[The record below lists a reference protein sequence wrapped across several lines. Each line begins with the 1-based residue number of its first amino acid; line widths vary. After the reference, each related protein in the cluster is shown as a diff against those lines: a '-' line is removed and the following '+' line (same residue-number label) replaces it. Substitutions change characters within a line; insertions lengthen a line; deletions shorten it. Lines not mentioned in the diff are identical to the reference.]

1 MTRFFSKGLLGLA
14 LAAVVAGTAAPV
26 FAGGLL
32 VVAPH
37 PDDDLLIAAGV
48 IASAKARGEQVKV
61 VFMTNGDFSGPTE
74 GAIRQIEA
82 VNAQIENLGTTEDDL
97 IFLGYPDGSLQHI
110 ATNYPNA
117 GDQYFSGNGQSV
129 TYGTR
134 GLGRAD
140 YHSYHFGQPGAYNRA
155 NIVADL
161 QSIVSTFKPD
171 HILTTAEFDQHSD
184 HSTTYTLVA
193 AAADAASSALP
204 GYHPTIHKTVVWNDH
219 VAESPIWPE
228 VADPSSYHVAPPI
241 LASTSLLWSDRES
254 LDVPL
259 AMQSTELATNPK
271 YIAIQDHVSQGG
283 VDTILGRFLHKDEIF
298 WVESTAGGSLPP
310 RVDAGNGQVVSAGAS
325 VTLNGSGSASRSGGG
340 LIYQWRQTTGA
351 PVLLL
356 NSVSATPTF
365 IAPAG
370 AAGEDVLTF
379 ELTVADS
386 QKTSLPD
393 TVVVTVLA
401 DVPNSFNIAPQATVT
416 ASSQNTADSQFAT
429 NAVDGVA
436 DGYPGDF
443 TREWATAGQRTGAWI
458 RLEWNAAATINK
470 VVLFDRPNLNDFITG
485 GVLTFSDGSSV
496 PVGAL
501 NNGGAGLEVRFAP
514 KHVTWATFTVTSTSG
529 SSENV
534 GLAELQV
541 FGVGGGA
548 QLPNEAPVANAGA
561 NQTVAAGSTVQLSGT
576 GSQDPEGQALGYH
589 WRQISGSSVTLS
601 SETSATPTFSTPA
614 NLAQN
619 AVYGFELVVDDGV
632 HESAP
637 ATVQITVI
645 AAVQASQNV
654 APQAAVT
661 ASSQNSAD
669 GQLAIKAVD
678 EIVDGFPGNYTREWA
693 TNGQRAGAWIELNWA
708 APQTI
713 DRVVLFDRPNGDDHI
728 QSATLTFS
736 DGSSVNVGAL
746 NNDGTATAVTFS
758 ARTVTSVRLTVA
770 STSASSLNVGLA
782 ELQVFTVGSAPAN
795 QAPVANA
802 GTAQT
807 VMQGDLVQISG
818 QGSSDPES
826 AALTYHW
833 RQIGGPAVTLSSTD
847 EVAPLFVAP
856 TGLTQN
862 AVLSFELIVNDGQSD
877 SAPAVATVTVLG
889 TTGINI
895 APQASVLVSSENPAD
910 GQTGVKAVD
919 TVISGY
925 PGDYTRE
932 WATAGQRVGAWIEL
946 RWTAPMN
953 VNRVVLYDRPN
964 SNDHI
969 QGATLTFSD
978 GSSVTVP
985 ALNNNGTA
993 SFVNFSPKTVTSI
1006 RLAVDAVGGASENIG
1021 LSEFE
1026 VFGSPAN

>member
-1 MTRFFSKGLLGLA
+1 MTRLFSMGLLGAA
-14 LAAVVAGTAAPV
+14 LTAAVVPA

-61 VFMTNGDFSGPTE
+61 VFMTNGDFTGPTE
-74 GAIRQIEA
+74 GAIRQLEA

-97 IFLGYPDGSLQHI
+97 IFLGYPDGSLENI
-110 ATNYPNA
+110 YTNYPNA

-140 YHSYHFGQPGAYNRA
+140 YHTYHFGQAGAYNRA

-161 QSIVSTFKPD
+161 QSIMSTFQPD
-171 HILTTAEFDQHSD
+171 HILTTAEFDRHSD
-184 HSTTYTLVA
+184 HATTHTLVA
-193 AAADAASSALP
+193 TAASAAAAALP

-219 VAESPIWPE
+219 TAESPVWPE
-228 VADPSSYHVAPPI
+228 VANPSSYHVAPPI
-241 LASTSLLWSDRES
+241 LETTSLLWSDRES

-259 AMQSTELATNPK
+259 SMQSTDLATNPK
-271 YIAIQDHVSQGG
+271 YLAIQDHVSQGG

-298 WVESTAGGSLPP
+298 WVESTGGSQPP

-325 VTLNGSGSASRSGGG
+325 VSLNGSGSVSRTGGG
-340 LIYQWRQTTGA
+340 LIYHWQQITGA

-356 NSVSATPTF
+356 NSTSATPTF

-370 AAGEDVLTF
+370 TAGQDVLTF
-379 ELTVADS
+379 ELTVTDA

-393 TVVVTVLA
+393 TVVINVLA

-443 TREWATAGQRTGAWI
+443 TREWAASGQTTGAWI
-458 RLEWNAAATINK
+458 RLDWGTAATINK
-470 VVLFDRPNLNDFITG
+470 VVLFDRPNTNDFITG

-514 KHVTWATFTVTSTSG
+514 KTVTWATFTVTSTSG
-529 SSENV
+529 ASENV

-541 FGVGGGA
+541 FGIGGGA
-548 QLPNEAPVANAGA
+548 QLPNEAPVANAGQ
-561 NQTVAAGSTVQLSGT
+561 NQTVAAGATVQLSGAT
-576 GSQDPEGQALGYH
+576 SQDPEGQALGYH
-589 WRQISGSSVTLS
+589 WTQVSGSTVTLS
-601 SETSATPTFSTPA
+601 SATSATPTFTTPA

-619 AVYGFELVVDDGV
+619 SVYGFSLVVDDGV

-645 AAVQASQNV
+645 AAVQTSQNV
-654 APQAAVT
+654 APNATVT

-669 GQLAIKAVD
+669 GQLATKAVD
-678 EIVDGFPGNYTREWA
+678 EIIDGFPGNYTREWA
-693 TNGQRAGAWIELNWA
+693 TNGQRVGAWIDLNWA
-708 APQTI
+708 APMTI
-713 DRVVLFDRPNGDDHI
+713 DRVVLFDRPNGDDQI
-728 QSATLTFS
+728 TGGTLTFS

-746 NNDGTATAVTFS
+746 NNNGTATTVTFS
-758 ARTVTSVRLTVA
+758 ARTVTSARLTV
-770 STSASSLNVGLA
+770 TSVSGSSLNVGLA
-782 ELQVFTVGSAPAN
+782 EMQVFTVGSAPAN

-807 VMQGDLVQISG
+807 VVQGDLVQISG
-818 QGSSDPES
+818 QASSDPES

-833 RQIGGPAVTLSSTD
+833 RQVGGPTVTLSSAT
-847 EVAPLFVAP
+847 EIAPLFVAP

-862 AVLSFELIVNDGQSD
+862 TVLSFELIVNDGQTD
-877 SAPAVATVTVLG
+877 STPAVATVTVLG

-910 GQTGVKAVD
+910 SQTGVKAVD

-932 WATAGQRVGAWIEL
+932 WATNGERVGAWIEL
-946 RWTAPMN
+946 RWTVPMN

-964 SNDHI
+964 SADQI

-993 SFVNFSPKTVTSI
+993 SIVNFSPKTVTSI
-1006 RLAVDAVGGASENIG
+1006 RLTTTAVSGATANIG

-1026 VFGSPAN
+1026 VFGSAAN